1 MTLTH
6 IEAVDGGE
14 IIVVKVVEWIWMFGS
29 TAVQRK
35 EFNHTYWQSLSGKSV
50 GMTEILV

>member
-1 MTLTH
+1 MSLTH
-6 IEAVDGGE
+6 IEAADGGE

-35 EFNHTYWQSLSGKSV
+35 EFEPYLLAEFIRQ
-50 GMTEILV
+50 ERRYD